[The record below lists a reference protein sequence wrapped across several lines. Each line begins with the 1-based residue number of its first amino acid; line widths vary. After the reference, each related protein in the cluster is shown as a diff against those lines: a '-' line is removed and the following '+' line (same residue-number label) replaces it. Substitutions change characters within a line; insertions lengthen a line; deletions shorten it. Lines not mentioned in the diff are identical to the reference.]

1 MAHIHNTLKKIFMFE
16 LTPRKKNKLTTPS
29 LFAERNQTYL
39 FLYMVQGSNKQ
50 MRELNTEGELH

>member
-1 MAHIHNTLKKIFMFE
+1 MFE
-16 LTPRKKNKLTTPS
+16 ITPRKKNKLTTPS
-29 LFAERNQTYL
+29 LFAEWNQTYL